1 MPSLGHRRSRQR
13 SITTLGLA
21 SALLLATCGPISV
34 AAAQTEASERK
45 QQLEAR
51 RDANAQAQRN
61 AHELRVQMDELQAE
75 AIDRGLLLTLDDA
88 AFTTNNAG
96 LSSTGHRRLDTL
108 ASFLEQ
114 HPQRSVAID
123 GYAGAGDY
131 RYDQALS
138 KRRVDAVK
146 AYLVRRGIASGRLTA
161 RVSSEA
167 LPDPDDSATPPQP
180 LRRVEVII
188 EDPAASVTNSM

>member
-1 MPSLGHRRSRQR
+1 MSSLGHPRSRRRSIAAQ
-13 SITTLGLA
+13 GLA
-21 SALLLATCGPISV
+21 SALLLATCGPVTV
-34 AAAQTEASERK
+34 AAAQIEASERK
-45 QQLEAR
+45 QMLEER

-75 AIDRGLLLTLDDA
+75 AVDRGLLLTLADA
-88 AFTTNNAG
+88 MFTTNNA
-96 LSSTGHRRLDTL
+96 LSSTGRRRLDTL

-131 RYDQALS
+131 HYAQVLS
-138 KRRVDAVK
+138 KRRVDTVK
-146 AYLVRRGIASGRLTA
+146 AHLIRRGIAPGRLTA